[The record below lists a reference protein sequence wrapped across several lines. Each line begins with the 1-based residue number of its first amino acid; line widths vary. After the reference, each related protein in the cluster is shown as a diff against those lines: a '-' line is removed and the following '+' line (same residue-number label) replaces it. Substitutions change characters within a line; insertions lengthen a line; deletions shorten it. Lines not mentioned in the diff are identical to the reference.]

1 MENAEVRCDFEGGV
15 LRIWIYGEIDHHSA
29 GVVREE
35 IDRNIFFYRPKKV
48 VFDLSEIGFM
58 DSSGLGLIL
67 GRYTKVKDLGGE
79 MAIENPSEE
88 ILKILRLAGADKL
101 FGLDARNKKRCAGYK
116 FTKSQG
122 EKCEKSERR
131 EIKK

>member
-29 GVVREE
+29 GAVREE

-79 MAIENPSEE
+79 MGIENPSEE

>member
-1 MENAEVRCDFEGGV
+1 MNSEQVRCEFENKILTV
-15 LRIWIYGEIDHHSA
+15 FLSGEIDHHSA
-29 GVVREE
+29 SDVREE

>member
-1 MENAEVRCDFEGGV
+1 
-15 LRIWIYGEIDHHSA
+15 
-29 GVVREE
+29 
-35 IDRNIFFYRPKKV
+35 
-48 VFDLSEIGFM
+48 M